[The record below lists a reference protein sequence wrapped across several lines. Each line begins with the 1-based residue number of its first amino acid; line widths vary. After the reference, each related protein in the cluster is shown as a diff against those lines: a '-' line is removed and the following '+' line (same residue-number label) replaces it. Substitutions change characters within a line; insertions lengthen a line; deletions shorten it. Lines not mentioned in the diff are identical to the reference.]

1 MRVLGQ
7 MRPNAFGSLAA
18 PACWR
23 FGHRRG
29 ERQAPAE
36 DATTAGPSV
45 ARHMRR
51 RFFLVTNPTAG
62 ACATS
67 RVADVVTLLEREG
80 AVVIRAGEGN
90 LAAIRAAA
98 RKAADSG
105 SCDAIIAAGGDGT
118 VRQVAAALIGSSTPL
133 GVVPVGTGNVL
144 AHEIGLAADPA
155 VIAHTLL
162 VGQQVRVACA
172 RANGEPFL
180 LMAGAGFDA
189 RVLLS
194 LDQRWKSR
202 IGKPAFAGPVL
213 GTLLRPLDRL
223 HIVLDGRAHSAC
235 FAVVSNARHY
245 AGSFMLAPYACI
257 ERRGLVAVLF
267 KAQTRAALTAQLVRL
282 ATGGLAQHAARTA
295 DVALIP
301 CQRASIS
308 SRQPVPTQLDGDAF
322 GTTPLAVDAGAAEI
336 ALIVPGGDGAPSAT
350 AR

>member
-1 MRVLGQ
+1 
-7 MRPNAFGSLAA
+7 
-18 PACWR
+18 
-23 FGHRRG
+23 
-29 ERQAPAE
+29 
-36 DATTAGPSV
+36 
-45 ARHMRR
+45 MRR

-67 RVADVVTLLEREG
+67 LVADVVALLEREG
-80 AVVIRAGEGN
+80 AAVMRAAAGN

-98 RKAADSG
+98 RNAADSG

-118 VRQVAAALIGSSTPL
+118 VRQVAAALIGCSTPL
-133 GVVPVGTGNVL
+133 GVVPAGTANVL
-144 AHEIGLAADPA
+144 AHEIGLAAHPA
-155 VIAHTLL
+155 AIARMLL
-162 VGQQVRVACA
+162 GGPQLRVPCA

-202 IGKPAFAGPVL
+202 LGKPAFAGPVF

-223 HIVLDGRAHSAC
+223 HIVLDGCAHSAC
-235 FAVVSNARHY
+235 WAVVSNARHY
-245 AGSFMLAPYACI
+245 AGRFVLAPCAGI

-267 KAQTRAALTAQLVRL
+267 KARTRASLTAQLVRL
-282 ATGGLAQHAARTA
+282 ATGGLAKHAARSA

-301 CQRASIS
+301 CQRVSIT
-308 SRQPVPTQLDGDAF
+308 SRQPVPIQLDGDTF

-336 ALIVPGGDGAPSAT
+336 ALIVPGGGNTHRAPVGD
-350 AR
+350 